1 MPRVE
6 LGRVIRRV
14 IAVVTVVVLVD
25 VGLAGV
31 PLFANAKSDPLQRA
45 DAIIVLA
52 GEHDG
57 REQYGLSLAR
67 QGWARTVVLSN
78 PYVSG
83 DPQMKSACAPVPGIE
98 VICPKPEILTTRGEA
113 MMMRRL
119 SEGRAWHRIIVVSWR
134 YHLPRA
140 RLVFRQCY
148 STSPGSVVAVALP
161 RDYDFSP
168 IGWELTFFYQFA
180 GFAKAALQGHCA

>member
-1 MPRVE
+1 MRPGE
-6 LGRVIRRV
+6 LAKLIRRV
-14 IAVVTVVVLVD
+14 VGAIVIVVLVD

-31 PLFANAKSDPLQRA
+31 MLFSNAPSDQLQRA

-57 REQYGLSLAR
+57 REQYGLTLAR
-67 QGWARTVVLSN
+67 QGWARTVVLSD
-78 PYVSG
+78 PYLPG
-83 DPQMKSACAPVPGIE
+83 DPQMKSACAPAADIE
-98 VICPKPEILTTRGEA
+98 VICRKPEVLTTRGEA

-119 SEGRAWHRIIVVSWR
+119 SAERSWRRIIVVSWR

-148 STSPGSVVAVALP
+148 STSPGAVVAVALP
-161 RDYDFSP
+161 RDYDLSP
-168 IGWELTFFYQFA
+168 VGWELTYFYQFA
-180 GFAKAALQGHCA
+180 GFAKAVLQGRCG